1 MTLLQWF
8 ALLFCGSVGVFT
20 VLLFWCCCVLAGR
33 ADRAGGWVE
42 EDTLDV
48 FDYPLATREELELSA
63 DKLSAEN
70 AQLRQEIG
78 RLQELVDAWLARDE
92 LLNG

>member
-42 EDTLDV
+42 EDTV
-48 FDYPLATREELELSA
+48 PQNHVYEMIEELYGLTGEGV
-63 DKLSAEN
+63 KE
-70 AQLRQEIG
+70 
-78 RLQELVDAWLARDE
+78 
-92 LLNG
+92 